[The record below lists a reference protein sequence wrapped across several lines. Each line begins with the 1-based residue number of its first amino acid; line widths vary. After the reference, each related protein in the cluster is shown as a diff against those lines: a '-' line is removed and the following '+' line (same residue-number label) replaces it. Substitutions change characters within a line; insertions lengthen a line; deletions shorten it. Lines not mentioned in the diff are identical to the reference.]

1 MENIKIVISKELMPI
16 YENVKSY
23 YKKAYIKKYYN
34 KDDIINKYELMSYN
48 TSILYIKNNKLYFN
62 YKDINNNNIYTSTT
76 LRHIK
81 EFIKQYYY
89 ILELYYKD
97 IINKS
102 KLTKKDI
109 CLLIQAS

>member
-1 MENIKIVISKELMPI
+1 MEVKKSELIPI

-23 YKKAYIKKYYN
+23 YKKASIKKYYN
-34 KDDIINKYELMSYN
+34 KSGLINKYELISYK
-48 TSILYIKNNKLYFN
+48 TSILYIKDSKLYFN
-62 YKDINNNNIYTSTT
+62 YKNINNKKIYTSTT

-109 CLLIQAS
+109 SLLIKAS